1 MAIRISIFWI
11 FYIITI
17 LQCRIDRPVRSP
29 EMMQGGPAVRYVP
42 CADWRWCA
50 HQTPL
55 QGVLRS
61 GSTCQLFK
69 KRRTLKE
76 TLFSSLSSFH
86 IMYYTKHTQ
95 QQQIFSIQ
103 NVCREFFKFL
113 FHLEIQ
119 WRNKL
124 SRGIYSYRE
133 RTTFQNVNKRPCIV
147 NYLEQLTLNL
157 CTTAE

>member
-1 MAIRISIFWI
+1 
-11 FYIITI
+11 
-17 LQCRIDRPVRSP
+17 
-29 EMMQGGPAVRYVP
+29 
-42 CADWRWCA
+42 
-50 HQTPL
+50 
-55 QGVLRS
+55 
-61 GSTCQLFK
+61 
-69 KRRTLKE
+69 
-76 TLFSSLSSFH
+76 
-86 IMYYTKHTQ
+86 MYYTKHTQ

-119 WRNKL
+119 RRNKL